1 VSTHQSSRHQ
11 PSGHQPGGDTEASPD
26 RRALAELTR
35 VCQAALSGDLEPRVG
50 DLGDDPELR
59 AARRALNDLLDVTDA
74 YVRESSVSLGYAS
87 QGRFYRHF
95 IVRGMPGTFRSG
107 AATINEATAVM
118 AATDARLHAEEQ
130 RRAELV
136 AAVHHVGG
144 GAVEEAHH
152 AQITVRWLLDAST
165 EIGQIVNLINQV
177 ASQTRLLALN
187 ATIEAAR
194 AGEAGKG
201 FAVVAS
207 EVKALATQTS
217 DATGGIATQVG
228 QIQSATEAAVVA
240 IESITEAVQG
250 IGDTLAAIA
259 TAVDAEQ
266 RVANPAATHAPA
278 PAFAA
283 QS

>member
-1 VSTHQSSRHQ
+1 MTTPEGMPAGRVAGAGAGAGAT
-11 PSGHQPGGDTEASPD
+11 D
-26 RRALAELTR
+26 RAALVALTA
-35 VCQAALSGDLEPRVG
+35 VCQAAVRGDLEPRVSH
-50 DLGDDPELR
+50 LGDDPELR
-59 AARRALNDLLDVTDA
+59 AARSALNDLLDLVDA
-74 YVRESSVSLGYAS
+74 YVRESSVSLDYAAE
-87 QGRFYRHF
+87 GRFYRRF
-95 IVRGMPGTFRSG
+95 IARGLPGSFRSG
-107 AATINEATAVM
+107 ASAINTATKVM
-118 AATDARLHAEEQ
+118 AATDSRLHAEEQ

-152 AQITVRWLLDAST
+152 AQVTVRGLLAAST

-194 AGEAGKG
+194 AGTAGKG

-217 DATGGIATQVG
+217 DATRGIATQVG
-228 QIQSATEAAVVA
+228 QIQSATEAAVAA
-240 IESITEAVQG
+240 IESITESVQG
-250 IGDTLAAIA
+250 IGDALTAIA
-259 TAVDAEQ
+259 TAVDDQELTTS
-266 RVANPAATHAPA
+266 AAPEYAL
-278 PAFAA
+278 